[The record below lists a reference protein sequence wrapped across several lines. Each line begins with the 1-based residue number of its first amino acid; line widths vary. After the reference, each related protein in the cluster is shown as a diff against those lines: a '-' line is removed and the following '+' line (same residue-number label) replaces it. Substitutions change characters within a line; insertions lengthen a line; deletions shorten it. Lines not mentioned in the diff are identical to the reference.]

1 MSPPADLDALSI
13 ADLKALVIELI
24 GKVTELE
31 RTIAAQR
38 DEIARLKGLN
48 ERPHIKPSGMEKAT
62 EPRAHKRAAGRRWR
76 KRAKSAELTRSA
88 S

>member
-48 ERPHIKPSGMEKAT
+48 ERPHIKPSWTCFGKVESTAMTQEDLHAPT
-62 EPRAHKRAAGRRWR
+62 TQTLYARISG
-76 KRAKSAELTRSA
+76 
-88 S
+88 